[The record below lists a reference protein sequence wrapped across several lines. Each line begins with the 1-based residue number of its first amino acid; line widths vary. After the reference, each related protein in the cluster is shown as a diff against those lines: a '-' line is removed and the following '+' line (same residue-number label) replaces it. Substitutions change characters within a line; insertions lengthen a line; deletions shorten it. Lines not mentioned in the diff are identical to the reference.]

1 MRCACVLWRSA
12 EKGSKDMT
20 SQRRI
25 HFGFAC
31 LAFLG
36 LSAAPSRA
44 DDSMATLAAGGLE
57 LEKTDKIA
65 LVSEDLTLS
74 QKTVKVSYRF
84 RNLTNADYETI
95 VAFPMPDV
103 TGDEYDTMAIP
114 DPAKDNFLHFATR
127 VDGKP
132 VDSQLEQRAFLE
144 AEGKPEVEI
153 TERLKSLGVPL
164 VPTRE
169 AAGAALSALSEPQR
183 KSLVDAEI
191 VYAEESDAGKGPQV
205 EWDPRWTLRSK
216 FWRRQVF
223 PAAKDILVE
232 QTYTPGTGG
241 QGSLSFGAP
250 NLSAAEGSRYRET
263 YCTDGPFTRAAQAL
277 YRKVGWQAGET
288 YLSYVITSGANWAGP
303 IGTFRLVVDKGDP
316 QTLVS
321 FCGDG
326 VKKIGPTTFEMI
338 AKDYTPRRDI
348 DVLFI
353 KTD

>member
-1 MRCACVLWRSA
+1 
-12 EKGSKDMT
+12 MT
-20 SQRRI
+20 SQRRAP
-25 HFGFAC
+25 FAFAF
-31 LAFLG
+31 LAFLA
-36 LSAAPSRA
+36 LSAVPSRA
-44 DDSMATLAAGGLE
+44 DDMTTLGAGGLE

-74 QKTVKVSYRF
+74 PTAVKVSYRF

-103 TGDEYDTMAIP
+103 TGSPGEEMGIP
-114 DPAKDNFLHFATR
+114 DPAKDNFLRFATR

-132 VDSQLEQRAFLE
+132 VDSQLEQRAFLK

-169 AAGAALSALSEPQR
+169 AAGAALSALSESQR
-183 KSLVDAEI
+183 KALDDAEI
-191 VYAEESDAGKGPQV
+191 VYFHEFGKGQEV
-205 EWDPRWTLRSK
+205 ESNPRWTLRSK

-223 PAAKDILVE
+223 PAGKDILVE

-241 QGSLSFGAP
+241 YSGMEFGKP
-250 NLSAAEGSRYRET
+250 DLDAAEEARYRET
-263 YCTDGPFTRAAQAL
+263 YCTDGPFRSAVQSL
-277 YRKVGWQAGET
+277 YRKANAPNPKVRPWER

-326 VKKIGPTTFEMI
+326 VRKIGPTTFEMI
-338 AKDYTPRRDI
+338 AKDYTPKRDI

-353 KTD
+353 ENLRNR

>member
-1 MRCACVLWRSA
+1 
-12 EKGSKDMT
+12 MT
-20 SQRRI
+20 SQRRT

-31 LAFLG
+31 LAFLA
-36 LSAAPSRA
+36 LSTAPSRA
-44 DDSMATLAAGGLE
+44 DDSMATLGAGGLE

-74 QKTVKVSYRF
+74 PTAIKVSYRF

-103 TGDEYDTMAIP
+103 TGGDGYDTMAIP
-114 DPAKDNFLHFATR
+114 DPAKDNFLRFATR

-132 VDSQLEQRAFLE
+132 VDSELEQRAFLK

-164 VPTRE
+164 VPTSE
-169 AAGAALSALSEPQR
+169 AAGAALSALSEPQS
-183 KSLVDAEI
+183 KALEDAEI
-191 VYAEESDAGKGPQV
+191 MYAPPEFDTPKGPHTDPP
-205 EWDPRWTLRSK
+205 EPRWTLRSK

-223 PAAKDILVE
+223 PAGKDILVE
-232 QTYTPGTGG
+232 QTYTPAVGGSVSMGFGTENGVD
-241 QGSLSFGAP
+241 
-250 NLSAAEGSRYRET
+250 YRGT
-263 YCTDGPFTRAAQAL
+263 YCTDGPFTRAAEVL
-277 YRKVGWQAGET
+277 RKVRPSEF

-326 VKKIGPTTFEMI
+326 VKKIGPTTFEVI
-338 AKDYTPRRDI
+338 AKDYTPKRDI
-348 DVLFI
+348 HVFFI
-353 KTD
+353 SH

>member
-1 MRCACVLWRSA
+1 
-12 EKGSKDMT
+12 MT
-20 SQRRI
+20 LQRHA

-31 LAFLG
+31 LTVLA
-36 LSAAPSRA
+36 LSGAPSRA
-44 DDSMATLAAGGLE
+44 DDSTATLGAGGLA
-57 LEKTDKIA
+57 LEKTEKIA

-74 QKTVKVSYRF
+74 PTAVKISYRF
-84 RNLTNADYETI
+84 RNLTNADVETI

-103 TGDEYDTMAIP
+103 TGSIFETVEIP
-114 DPAKDNFLHFATR
+114 DPARDNFLRFVTR

-132 VDSQLEQRAFLE
+132 VDSRVEQRAFLT
-144 AEGKPEVEI
+144 APDKPDVEI

-164 VPTRE
+164 IPTME

-183 KSLVDAEI
+183 KALVDAEI
-191 VYAEESDAGKGPQV
+191 VYAEEFDAGKGPQV
-205 EWDPRWTLRSK
+205 EWSPLWTLRSK

-223 PAAKDILVE
+223 PAGRDLLVE
-232 QTYTPGTGG
+232 QTYTPGTGS
-241 QGSLSFGAP
+241 QSSLSFGAP
-250 NLSAAEGSRYRET
+250 DLDAAQESHYRET
-263 YCTDGPFTRAAQAL
+263 YCTDGPFTSAVQSLFRKANAPNATIRAS
-277 YRKVGWQAGET
+277 EE

-326 VKKIGPTTFEMI
+326 VRKIGPTTFEMI
-338 AKDYTPRRDI
+338 AKDYTPKRDI

-353 KTD
+353 KTHANR